1 MTRILSG
8 DEVRS
13 LLDLDA
19 VLDVVAD
26 ALQKQGRG
34 DVERPARPHFPIGR
48 GLDADRPDESL
59 GTGLVMPA
67 YIHGSQYVATK
78 LVTVHPENKTRDHP
92 TIHAQIAVTD
102 AETGVPVAYMDGSHI
117 TAARTSAIGGLAA
130 RELTEGP
137 ISVAVI
143 GGGTQA
149 RWQVRAIATAG
160 NVESVTMF
168 DHTDDTLADA
178 VAELEDELD
187 VPISAAESPEDAV
200 SGASVVV
207 TATTSVEPVFP
218 GDALAPGT
226 VVVAIG
232 AYTAEM
238 QELDAETFSRAS
250 RVFADVP
257 EEVAEIGDILATDLD
272 ESALVPFSALL
283 NGEVARESAAD
294 IVVVESVGSAV
305 MDAAVAGHVF
315 DRSKAENVGLDTRL

>member
-1 MTRILSG
+1 
-8 DEVRS
+8 
-13 LLDLDA
+13 
-19 VLDVVAD
+19 
-26 ALQKQGRG
+26 
-34 DVERPARPHFPIGR
+34 
-48 GLDADRPDESL
+48 
-59 GTGLVMPA
+59 
-67 YIHGSQYVATK
+67 
-78 LVTVHPENKTRDHP
+78 
-92 TIHAQIAVTD
+92 
-102 AETGVPVAYMDGSHI
+102 
-117 TAARTSAIGGLAA
+117 
-130 RELTEGP
+130 
-137 ISVAVI
+137 
-143 GGGTQA
+143 
-149 RWQVRAIATAG
+149 
-160 NVESVTMF
+160 MF

-218 GDALAPGT
+218 GDALPPGT

-257 EEVAEIGDILATDLD
+257 EEVAEIGDILASDLD

-283 NGEVARESAAD
+283 SGEVGRESADD